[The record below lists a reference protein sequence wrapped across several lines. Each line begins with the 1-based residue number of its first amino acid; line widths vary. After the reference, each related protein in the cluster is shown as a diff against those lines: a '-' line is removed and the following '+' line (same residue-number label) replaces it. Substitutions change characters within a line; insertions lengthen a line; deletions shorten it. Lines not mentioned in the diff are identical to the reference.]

1 MSEYTL
7 VVRITQAGNREINY
21 SIELSG
27 LDENYP
33 DDYFRHEKN
42 RLAISQAI
50 EQQSARKVTSA
61 NLKSIISTWILDIKS
76 GLHRTV
82 VTLDLPPDISSPI
95 QTITTQASSNITLP
109 AKQPTRQ
116 PLTPATVVQ
125 TANNT
130 TVQPVNSTS
139 SIPNPSSVNNSEKP
153 KEPPPD
159 VRADTNKADF

>member
-7 VVRITQAGNREINY
+7 VVRIPQAGNREIKY
-21 SIELSG
+21 SIQLSG

-50 EQQSARKVTSA
+50 EQQSARKVSPT
-61 NLKSIISTWILDIKS
+61 NLNSIVATWILDIKS

-82 VTLDLPPDISSPI
+82 VTLDLPPDVSSPI
-95 QTITTQASSNITLP
+95 QTITTPISNNITLH

-116 PLTPATVVQ
+116 PLTPTTVVQ
-125 TANNT
+125 TAKNPTVESVNT
-130 TVQPVNSTS
+130 TT
-139 SIPNPSSVNNSEKP
+139 SIPNPSSANNSEKP
-153 KEPPPD
+153 KELPPD

>member
-7 VVRITQAGNREINY
+7 VVRIPQAGNREINY
-21 SIELSG
+21 SINLSG

-33 DDYFRHEKN
+33 DDYFRHEKH

-50 EQQSARKVTSA
+50 EQQSARKVSPA

-82 VTLDLPPDISSPI
+82 VTLDLPPDVSSPV
-95 QTITTQASSNITLP
+95 QTITTPISNNITLP

-116 PLTPATVVQ
+116 ALTPTTVVQ
-125 TANNT
+125 TAKNPTVESVNT
-130 TVQPVNSTS
+130 TNILS
-139 SIPNPSSVNNSEKP
+139 PSSVNNSEKP